1 MNSSE
6 CLQIVLIVVCSFGLL
21 FFLANYNNMMPGNE
35 LAGLIPGSGHPPV
48 KPLYHPSPPPIHESF
63 TEYQTN
69 ATPAPPIH
77 AAAPPPQVA
86 TNTATTTNDDA
97 GGKSVSASEGLGRN
111 EVYQS
116 VNGGGKQGPFGL
128 AGNKVPKD
136 CYPKDQLS
144 PEDLLPGDANS
155 AWAKNDPA
163 PADLKDQNFLT
174 AGWHTGVNTVG
185 QSLRNANRQLRSE
198 PPNPQVKVSPW
209 MQTTIAPDL
218 NRRPMEIGGCD

>member
-21 FFLANYNNMMPGNE
+21 FFLANYNNMMPNSE
-35 LAGLIPGSGHPPV
+35 LKQQLVA
-48 KPLYHPSPPPIHESF
+48 
-63 TEYQTN
+63 
-69 ATPAPPIH
+69 
-77 AAAPPPQVA
+77 PPQVHQDVHENFTENLVNDEGGPSYA
-86 TNTATTTNDDA
+86 AAAAGAITDDDA
-97 GGKSVSASEGLGRN
+97 GGKSVSASESLGRN

-116 VNGGGKQGPFGL
+116 VGGGKQGPFGL
-128 AGNKVPKD
+128 AGNKAPAD

-155 AWAKNDPA
+155 VWAKNA
-163 PADLKDQNFLT
+163 PVSGDLKDQNFLT
-174 AGWHTGVNTVG
+174 AGYHTGVNTVG

-209 MQTTIAPDL
+209 MQTTIDPDM

>member
-21 FFLANYNNMMPGNE
+21 FFLANYNNMMPSSE
-35 LAGLIPGSGHPPV
+35 LQQQLMPGPLPYVQENFIEHQSNMGSDTPV
-48 KPLYHPSPPPIHESF
+48 NVDAA
-63 TEYQTN
+63 TN
-69 ATPAPPIH
+69 AGM
-77 AAAPPPQVA
+77 
-86 TNTATTTNDDA
+86 TADDA
-97 GGKSVSASEGLGRN
+97 GGPSVSASESLGRN

-116 VNGGGKQGPFGL
+116 VDGGKQGPFGL
-128 AGNKVPKD
+128 GGNKQPSD

-155 AWAKNDPA
+155 KWAKNA
-163 PADLKDQNFLT
+163 PVSGDLKDQNFLT
-174 AGWHTGVNTVG
+174 AGYHTGVNTVG

-209 MQTTIAPDL
+209 MQTTIDPDM

>member
-21 FFLANYNNMMPGNE
+21 FFLANYNNMMPASE
-35 LAGLIPGSGHPPV
+35 LKQQLMPDVLPQVQENFIEH
-48 KPLYHPSPPPIHESF
+48 
-63 TEYQTN
+63 QTN
-69 ATPAPPIH
+69 KDDDKSVNVDA
-77 AAAPPPQVA
+77 A
-86 TNTATTTNDDA
+86 TNAGMTEDDS
-97 GGKSVSASEGLGRN
+97 GGPSVSASESLGRN

-116 VNGGGKQGPFGL
+116 VDGGKQGPFGL
-128 AGNKVPKD
+128 GGNKQPAD

-155 AWAKNDPA
+155 VWAKNA
-163 PADLKDQNFLT
+163 PASGDLKDQNFLT
-174 AGWHTGVNTVG
+174 AGYHTGVNTVG

-209 MQTTIAPDL
+209 MQTTIDPDM

>member
-21 FFLANYNNMMPGNE
+21 FFLANYNNMMPASELVQKLTHNE
-35 LAGLIPGSGHPPV
+35 QAPAQV
-48 KPLYHPSPPPIHESF
+48 QENF
-63 TEYQTN
+63 TEYLTN
-69 ATPAPPIH
+69 DDDEQKPPSHVGQI
-77 AAAPPPQVA
+77 AS
-86 TNTATTTNDDA
+86 DDA
-97 GGKSVSASEGLGRN
+97 GGQSVSASESLGRN

-116 VNGGGKQGPFGL
+116 VGGGKQGPFGL
-128 AGNKVPKD
+128 AGNKQPAD

-155 AWAKNDPA
+155 AWAKNA
-163 PADLKDQNFLT
+163 PVSGDLKDQNFLT
-174 AGWHTGVNTVG
+174 AGYHTGVNTVG

-209 MQTTIAPDL
+209 MQTTIDPDM

>member
-21 FFLANYNNMMPGNE
+21 FFLANYNNMMPGSE
-35 LAGLIPGSGHPPV
+35 LTNIEQRLVKNIPHV
-48 KPLYHPSPPPIHESF
+48 QESF
-63 TEYQTN
+63 TEYLTDDKPEN
-69 ATPAPPIH
+69 K
-77 AAAPPPQVA
+77 VA
-86 TNTATTTNDDA
+86 SLTSDDA
-97 GGKSVSASEGLGRN
+97 GGQSVSASEGIGRN

-116 VNGGGKQGPFGL
+116 IGDGKQGLFGL
-128 AGNKVPKD
+128 AGNKQPAD

-144 PEDLLPGDANS
+144 PEDLLPGDAGS
-155 AWAKNDPA
+155 VWAKNA
-163 PADLKDQNFLT
+163 PVTGDLKDQNFLQ

-185 QSLRNANRQLRSE
+185 QSLRNANQQLRSE

-209 MQTTIAPDL
+209 MQTTIDPDL